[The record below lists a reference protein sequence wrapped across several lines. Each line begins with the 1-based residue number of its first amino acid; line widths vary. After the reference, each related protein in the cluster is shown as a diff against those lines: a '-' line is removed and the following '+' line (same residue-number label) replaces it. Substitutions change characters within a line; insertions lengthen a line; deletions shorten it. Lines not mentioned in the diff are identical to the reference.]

1 MIRLFSL
8 DRRGINPA
16 RFDGGNSWLGT
27 HVLGQTICNGL
38 CRTGSKWS
46 GIFLD
51 LIRKFDFLNWSLP
64 NDKGVHIEHR
74 HAFYTHKHTHSHRLS
89 ISNSPTWFDQLY
101 NLPTLS
107 HWRVDLFATSDV
119 RKRYRKRVRGYD
131 NLSEKAHRDNWYSSR
146 LIPHTHA
153 CITFVVEISGNFW
166 SCFTKICSDIFH

>member
-74 HAFYTHKHTHSHRLS
+74 HAFYIHTHTHTVIVFPYLIAPLDSTNCTICRPSLIEGWTFLQLLMYESDTENEFVVMTIFPKRHSATIDILQGLS
-89 ISNSPTWFDQLY
+89 
-101 NLPTLS
+101 
-107 HWRVDLFATSDV
+107 
-119 RKRYRKRVRGYD
+119 
-131 NLSEKAHRDNWYSSR
+131 
-146 LIPHTHA
+146 HTHA
-153 CITFVVEISGNFW
+153 FITFVVEISGNFW